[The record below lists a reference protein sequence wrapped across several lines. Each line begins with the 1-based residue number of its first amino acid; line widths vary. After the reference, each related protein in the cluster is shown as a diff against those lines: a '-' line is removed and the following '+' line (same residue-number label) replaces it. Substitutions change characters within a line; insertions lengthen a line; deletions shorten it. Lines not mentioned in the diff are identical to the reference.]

1 MSCAM
6 KEINE
11 LKNDTIEDQKTI
23 IKLQQEVIGKKN
35 EEIDGVKKTETEELK
50 TYFSVL
56 LH

>member
-11 LKNDTIEDQKTI
+11 SKNDTIEDQKTI
-23 IKLQQEVIGKKN
+23 IKLRQEVIGKKN

>member
-23 IKLQQEVIGKKN
+23 IKLQQEVI
-35 EEIDGVKKTETEELK
+35 EKKTK
-50 TYFSVL
+50 N
-56 LH
+56 